1 MSTIV
6 KKRKRLLLMFSML
19 AVVFVLAA
27 CGTSDVTAQSEG
39 FWEGVVIYNFAQL
52 IIWVS
57 GLFNNSYGMG
67 IILVTVF
74 IRALLIPITHFQ
86 QKNMQ
91 QMNEI
96 NPQMTELREQYS
108 SRDTETQQ
116 KLREEQQ
123 RLYKDAGV
131 NPYLGFLPLL
141 IQMPVF
147 IALYQSVNRTPI
159 LRTGD
164 FLWVNLGAP
173 DPYLILPILA
183 GIFTLANSYLM
194 SMGRPQ
200 AGGKVMTYIMPLFI
214 VLITFRLSSALALY
228 FAASNGFAALQ
239 TVLLQNPFKAR
250 RERELKEEQEREA
263 ERERRRAM
271 KKAQKLGR
279 NVRK

>member
-39 FWEGVVIYNFAQL
+39 FWDGVVIYNFAQL

-96 NPQMTELREQYS
+96 NPQMTELRERYS